1 LFAVLRAGAA
11 YLPLELDYPVDRL
24 AYMVEETAPVV
35 LITDSSVR
43 DRMPDV
49 DGVPRVE
56 LDDPAV
62 VAELAG
68 LPDG

>member
-1 LFAVLRAGAA
+1 LFAVLRTGAA

-35 LITDSSVR
+35 LLTDSTAR
-43 DRMPDV
+43 ARMPEV